1 VNRIKELALIIILV
15 VIATLVAAC
24 GAASGEL
31 TGTVTLDSTSAI
43 EPPADFQIPAS
54 ASEVPRITAEELKKL
69 LDAGE
74 EIIVADTRAK
84 TSFDYQ
90 HLAGAISVP
99 ENEVNSH
106 LNELPKNKDI
116 VFYCS

>member
-1 VNRIKELALIIILV
+1 MNRLKELALIVILV
-15 VIATLVAAC
+15 VMATLVAAC
-24 GAASGEL
+24 GTASGEL
-31 TGTVTLDSTSAI
+31 TGTVALDLTSAI
-43 EPPADFQIPAS
+43 EPPADFKIPAS
-54 ASEVPRITAEELKKL
+54 TSEVPRLTAEELKKL

-74 EIIVADTRAK
+74 EIVVADTRGK
-84 TSFDYQ
+84 TSYDYQ